1 MSTDI
6 ELLKMEVQGLH
17 KGVNDIGTKMDML
30 LALQVQ
36 LVRLQEQH
44 DNTRDSL
51 DRAFKHISSVRAEI
65 SEVDLKVATVGGKLT
80 FWRGLVLG
88 GAFIGTFLM
97 GFAQWYVLQQIH
109 SLEAVANRAD
119 NFNLRVTLIENK
131 LWPDKYTLEETQ
143 NDSR

>member
-51 DRAFKHISSVRAEI
+51 DRAFKHISSVRTEI
-65 SEVDLKVATVGGKLT
+65 SEVDLKVSSVGSKLT

-109 SLEAVANRAD
+109 ALEEVANQAAG
-119 NFNLRVTLIENK
+119 FNLRMTLIENK
-131 LWPDKYTLEETQ
+131 VWPNKELYEEKH
-143 NDSR
+143 NDIR